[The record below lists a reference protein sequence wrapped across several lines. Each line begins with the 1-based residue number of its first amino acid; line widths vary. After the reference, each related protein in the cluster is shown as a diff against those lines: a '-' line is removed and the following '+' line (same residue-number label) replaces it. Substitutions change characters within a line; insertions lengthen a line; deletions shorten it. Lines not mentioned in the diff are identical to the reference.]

1 VFHVCAPVDPELLI
15 EAADAV
21 AARKGEGDATLT
33 MIAHFNNRL
42 PPEQLLAINY
52 RLMALARLIQKG
64 EGSAWVVK
72 AKGKQYRLVDQAMF
86 RAAAITPLSIDS
98 DESVKNVAF
107 DTDAFLRN
115 ALRESKTYGSA

>member
-1 VFHVCAPVDPELLI
+1 VFHVFPPVDPKLLI

-21 AARKGEGDATLT
+21 AARKSEGDATLT
-33 MIAHFNNRL
+33 MIAHFDNRL
-42 PPEQLLAINY
+42 SLEQLIAINY

-86 RAAAITPLSIDS
+86 RAAAITPLSIDG
-98 DESVKNVAF
+98 DEPVTNIAF
-107 DTDAFLRN
+107 DTDVFLRN
-115 ALRESKTYGSA
+115 ALGESKTHGSA

>member
-1 VFHVCAPVDPELLI
+1 VFHVFTPVDPELLI

-86 RAAAITPLSIDS
+86 RAAAITPLSVDG
-98 DESVKNVAF
+98 DEPVKNVAF

-115 ALRESKTYGSA
+115 ALEESKTYGSA